1 MIRDHFVRSVGDS
14 LLLGTWYLKRQKV
27 FMRLKSD
34 LLCGVFFA
42 KNASTPLDPA
52 SQWKAGLKQPDI
64 SGFIC
69 ICVV

>member
-34 LLCGVFFA
+34 LLCGVFFFA
-42 KNASTPLDPA
+42 KNASIPLGLA
-52 SQWKAGLKQPDI
+52 SQ
-64 SGFIC
+64 
-69 ICVV
+69 

>member
-52 SQWKAGLKQPDI
+52 SQ
-64 SGFIC
+64 
-69 ICVV
+69 